1 MIQRLHIRSAELD
14 VNMMSSILCEVT
26 DDGKYCE
33 YAEVVREM
41 KRVKGVLRE
50 LAFRFPP
57 PRTKRQANA
66 LLAAR
71 AILAEED

>member
-33 YAEVVREM
+33 YADVVREM
-41 KRVKGVLRE
+41 KRIKGVLRVCTE
-50 LAFRFPP
+50 LLRAAGREYP
-57 PRTKRQANA
+57 
-66 LLAAR
+66 AAR